1 MPDEHD
7 SSSTAQVKAYTY
19 IRTRILDGRLPGG
32 IPLNPADIALAL
44 GCSRIPVREA
54 IRQLDGQGLVSIR
67 PNRRPVITVL
77 SATEVRE
84 LFEMRALLE
93 SFAARQAVPNMTRK
107 KIAVL
112 DALRLDMDSKRNETH
127 AWIAAHSK
135 FHEYLVDQAERPRL
149 SAECSRMRV
158 AVQPYSLMYIEV
170 YKSPDLPDYEHETI
184 IDAIRSGNSNLVESV
199 VRGHVMGAGQALID
213 WFQIRARQQS

>member
-1 MPDEHD
+1 MSDD
-7 SSSTAQVKAYTY
+7 TNSGSTAQLKAYTY

-32 IPLNPADIALAL
+32 FDLNPADVALAL

-54 IRQLDGQGLVSIR
+54 IRQLEGQGLVSIKA
-67 PNRRPVITVL
+67 NRRPVVTVL
-77 SATEVRE
+77 SGPEIRE

-93 SFAARQAVPNMTRK
+93 SFAARQGVVNMAPE

-112 DALRLDMDSKRNETH
+112 DALRVDMDNKRHETH
-127 AWIAAHSK
+127 AWMEAHGR
-135 FHEYLVDQAERPRL
+135 FHEYLVNQAERPRL
-149 SAECSRMRV
+149 SAECARMRQ

-184 IDAIRSGNSNLVESV
+184 VDAIRSGNANLVEMV
-199 VRGHVMGAGQALID
+199 VRNHVMGAGQALID
-213 WFQIRARQQS
+213 WFQVRARQSA